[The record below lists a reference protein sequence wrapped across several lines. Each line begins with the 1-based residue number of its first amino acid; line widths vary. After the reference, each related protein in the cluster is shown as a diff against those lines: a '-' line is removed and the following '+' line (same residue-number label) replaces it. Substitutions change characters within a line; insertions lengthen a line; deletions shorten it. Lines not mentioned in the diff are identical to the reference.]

1 MSKILNNQGKIKIED
16 KANEDVNLLKIFSN
30 ILKDKRGYVVKMP
43 RKGESVVA
51 CLSGGQDSVA
61 NTGILLKEFGLNV
74 YPFFINRGQS
84 NYKHEK
90 KAVDYFNRFY
100 KNKFPKLYHNYKEIT
115 AMTPG
120 AEYKDLLRK
129 TIKEW

>member
-1 MSKILNNQGKIKIED
+1 MNKILYKKGKIDIKD
-16 KANEDVNLLKIFSN
+16 KVNEDVNLLKFYSD
-30 ILKDKRGYVVKMP
+30 ILKNKRGYVVKMP
-43 RKGESVVA
+43 KKGESVIA

-61 NTGILLKEFGLNV
+61 NIGILLKEFSLNV

-100 KNKFPKLYHNYKEIT
+100 K
-115 AMTPG
+115 
-120 AEYKDLLRK
+120 
-129 TIKEW
+129 